1 MWNMDPSGKL
11 RDRMDWKGYRSGHM
25 MCGQLILHTQPYK
38 IRRSTYSVLAFAN
51 PLVGELCGTILP
63 LRYLRAADLAAS
75 NDDLREFIH
84 KTTPAAGTAA
94 KY

>member
-1 MWNMDPSGKL
+1 MQHLKDFDSRLAVG
-11 RDRMDWKGYRSGHM
+11 D
-25 MCGQLILHTQPYK
+25 QLVDETACHYIVLH
-38 IRRSTYSVLAFAN
+38 
-51 PLVGELCGTILP
+51 
-63 LRYLRAADLAAS
+63 RYLRAADLAAS